1 MYLREPPSKRQR
13 IGPGWDDPLDD
24 DWGGPSRKE
33 GWARPEEPGWGP
45 RPEEAEWNRRRGRG
59 MRRRGFRGYGPERGY
74 LRGPDRDLFSG
85 PGPDRGLERGP
96 PRGGDMGPDRDWGRR
111 PRDMGR
117 RPRDL
122 DVRGRGGPRPGRGGP
137 RPGPRQERP
146 PQKPFIENKQ
156 LLNGNYRGALQEHLQ
171 RETGRPVNIIFNTD
185 RIPHGKQEE
194 SIYTSRCVV
203 KGIHGEGYGATR
215 KEAVQLAALDIIVK
229 MELATEQEI
238 EEVKSGFTGEKAQG
252 IGGKEEV
259 KDIKDLPPLVENP
272 SYLNGNYR
280 GALQEYFQKA
290 KIRAQLTYHTRD
302 EMSGDAKVFITTCK
316 ASGGKFEDGVGHAS
330 TKKAAV
336 HFASLD
342 FMLKI
347 GLLTMEEHLEKHPG

>member
-1 MYLREPPSKRQR
+1 M
-13 IGPGWDDPLDD
+13 
-24 DWGGPSRKE
+24 
-33 GWARPEEPGWGP
+33 
-45 RPEEAEWNRRRGRG
+45 RG
-59 MRRRGFRGYGPERGY
+59 RGFRGYGPERGY
-74 LRGPDRDLFSG
+74 LRGSDGDLFSG
-85 PGPDRGLERGP
+85 PGSDRGLRRGLL
-96 PRGGDMGPDRDWGRR
+96 RGGDMGPDRDWGRR

-117 RPRDL
+117 RSRDL
-122 DVRGRGGPRPGRGGP
+122 DVRGRGGP

-146 PQKPFIENKQ
+146 PQKPFVENKQ
-156 LLNGNYRGALQEHLQ
+156 LLNRNYRGALQEHLQ
-171 RETGRPVNIIFNTD
+171 WETGRPVNIIFNTD
-185 RIPHGKQEE
+185 RIPHKKQEE
-194 SIYTSRCVV
+194 SMYTSRCVV

-215 KEAVQLAALDIIVK
+215 KEAVQLAALDVILK
-229 MELATEQEI
+229 MELATRQEI
-238 EEVKSGFTGEKAQG
+238 EEVNSGFTGEKAEG
-252 IGGKEEV
+252 NGGKEEA
-259 KDIKDLPPLVENP
+259 KEIKDLPPLVENP
-272 SYLNGNYR
+272 SYLCGNYR

-347 GLLTMEEHLEKHPG
+347 GLLTMEEHLEKHPD

>member
-1 MYLREPPSKRQR
+1 
-13 IGPGWDDPLDD
+13 
-24 DWGGPSRKE
+24 
-33 GWARPEEPGWGP
+33 
-45 RPEEAEWNRRRGRG
+45 
-59 MRRRGFRGYGPERGY
+59 
-74 LRGPDRDLFSG
+74 
-85 PGPDRGLERGP
+85 
-96 PRGGDMGPDRDWGRR
+96 
-111 PRDMGR
+111 
-117 RPRDL
+117 
-122 DVRGRGGPRPGRGGP
+122 
-137 RPGPRQERP
+137 
-146 PQKPFIENKQ
+146 
-156 LLNGNYRGALQEHLQ
+156 
-171 RETGRPVNIIFNTD
+171 VNIIFNTD
-185 RIPHGKQEE
+185 KIPHGKQEE

-203 KGIHGEGYGATR
+203 KGIQGEGYGATR
-215 KEAVQLAALDIIVK
+215 KEAVQLAALDVILK

-238 EEVKSGFTGEKAQG
+238 EEAKSAATSDKAEG
-252 IGGKEEV
+252 GSGKEESR
-259 KDIKDLPPLVENP
+259 DIKDLPPLVENQ

-347 GLLTMEEHLEKHPG
+347 GLLTMEQHLEKHPD